1 MIVPSSPAF
10 HLHRIVDSLNKRERE
25 RERERVKEKYEFR
38 NFDRRMLL
46 RESERIVSQRKKKKL
61 F

>member
-10 HLHRIVDSLNKRERE
+10 HLHRIVDSLNKRE